1 VAGQQPVLP
10 GGRNSGQK
18 AQKGPE
24 KKKSW
29 LEEFV
34 AENWPNFFQNWPNFF
49 HVLAGK

>member
-1 VAGQQPVLP
+1 MAVQQLVLP

-24 KKKSW
+24 KKSW
-29 LEEFV
+29 PEEFV
-34 AENWPNFFQNWPNFF
+34 AENWPNYFQNWLNFF